1 MPEPSPHARAAV
13 DPLGWAPRARRFLIA
28 TWRGRILLAVLALWL
43 LEKTGVPVPGLLAG
57 LAHLLILVYAAW
69 GVYRLVRAGR
79 WRLLWRIRTKLILS
93 YLFIGLVPVV
103 LLGIFF
109 FIAGVLFVSLEAS
122 HLVTSELDS
131 LGQALETV
139 ARTGTTGLPAGDDAA
154 AATLQERLLPARA
167 LHPKIAYALLRNGC
181 TVAAAGNVPRQLPS
195 WWKGPGFVGLVG
207 QAESVESLRAVWA
220 QGDSTLIL
228 DVPVDAQLFADL
240 ERRTGI
246 RPVSVGGRVRKNAD
260 KGVSFELEG
269 GDQTPRMRVLSP
281 EPAEDQRFRLTFV
294 ATPECA
300 DWVTGETAPTSL
312 IFQFNPYDLIRRLTP
327 GAVDMADMLVI
338 ALTVVGG
345 VFLVLYVVALI
356 LGLLLA
362 RSITRSVHSLS
373 LGTQRLREGDFVHP
387 IQVRSRDQLGELAES
402 FNLMARGVQDL
413 MRQQAEKER
422 LEEELRIARQIQM
435 SLLPPQGTV
444 TLPGLGVA
452 ALCLP
457 AAEVGGDY
465 YDLLPLSPT
474 RLGVLVADVSGKGTS
489 AALYMA
495 ELKGLVLSLS
505 RIYGSPARL
514 LCEANR
520 ILCANMDSRSFIT
533 MTYAV
538 VDTAERTL
546 RHARAGHNPIIQL
559 EGASGRTRILAPA
572 GLGLGLDRG
581 ARFEEI
587 LEETEVPLRTGDL
600 FLFFTDGLS
609 EAMNGQAELF
619 GEGRLRQ
626 ILEGSQALS
635 SDEIRD
641 RILEEIRLFV
651 GDAAPHDDMTMV
663 ILKVA

>member
-1 MPEPSPHARAAV
+1 
-13 DPLGWAPRARRFLIA
+13 
-28 TWRGRILLAVLALWL
+28 
-43 LEKTGVPVPGLLAG
+43 
-57 LAHLLILVYAAW
+57 
-69 GVYRLVRAGR
+69 
-79 WRLLWRIRTKLILS
+79 
-93 YLFIGLVPVV
+93 
-103 LLGIFF
+103 
-109 FIAGVLFVSLEAS
+109 
-122 HLVTSELDS
+122 
-131 LGQALETV
+131 
-139 ARTGTTGLPAGDDAA
+139 
-154 AATLQERLLPARA
+154 
-167 LHPKIAYALLRNGC
+167 
-181 TVAAAGNVPRQLPS
+181 
-195 WWKGPGFVGLVG
+195 
-207 QAESVESLRAVWA
+207 
-220 QGDSTLIL
+220 
-228 DVPVDAQLFADL
+228 
-240 ERRTGI
+240 
-246 RPVSVGGRVRKNAD
+246 
-260 KGVSFELEG
+260 
-269 GDQTPRMRVLSP
+269 
-281 EPAEDQRFRLTFV
+281 
-294 ATPECA
+294 
-300 DWVTGETAPTSL
+300 
-312 IFQFNPYDLIRRLTP
+312 
-327 GAVDMADMLVI
+327 
-338 ALTVVGG
+338 
-345 VFLVLYVVALI
+345 
-356 LGLLLA
+356 
-362 RSITRSVHSLS
+362 
-373 LGTQRLREGDFVHP
+373 
-387 IQVRSRDQLGELAES
+387 
-402 FNLMARGVQDL
+402 
-413 MRQQAEKER
+413 
-422 LEEELRIARQIQM
+422 
-435 SLLPPQGTV
+435 
-444 TLPGLGVA
+444 VA
-452 ALCLP
+452 ALCIP